1 MFVLT
6 LFCYTGLFFIFPCTD
21 NILKLDLRVMTYDVP
36 PQEVR
41 VDYELSLYCIDLFW
55 RTKANDSQGCSGL

>member
-41 VDYELSLYCIDLFW
+41 VDYELSLYCIDLF
-55 RTKANDSQGCSGL
+55 